1 VNPAVYLVLAVLGIE
16 VDADAVLALDAGQLA
31 AVGDCCGERHR
42 EQRLPVAAGRATSS
56 TNGCTRVRVRLPP
69 RIGGHTDA
77 LYLDA
82 VDWGLAT
89 VGLTLLL
96 LAAVSRRLVST
107 PITPAMV
114 VVAVGVLAG
123 PLVLDDL
130 TLGPTSSTVRRLA
143 EATLAVVLFSDSSR
157 INLRALRRE
166 ASIPMRLLGI
176 GLPLT
181 IVLGTLVALVLFGSF
196 SLSEALILG
205 VILAPTDAGLGSAVV
220 TDARLP
226 QRVRQSLNV
235 ESGLNDGICVPLLLI
250 VLATASGAGGGPHPA
265 QVIGEEI
272 GYGLVGGI
280 VAGTLA
286 AEIVIAAGARRLID
300 DAWRQIIPV
309 AAAVFAYGIAEALGG
324 SGFIAAFT
332 AGTLFG
338 LIARENSSRTMRFTE
353 ETGALLDSITFLIF
367 GAVLLGPALE
377 HVSWQIALYAIMSL
391 TIVRMLPVAIS
402 LWGTHARGP
411 TVAFVGWFG
420 PRGLASIVFAVIVED
435 THQAHAGAILTACY
449 LTVGLSVL
457 VHGLSA
463 APLVSRYA
471 DWYRAVAGERLPAME
486 REPAHEHRP
495 RGQAAAS

>member
-1 VNPAVYLVLAVLGIE
+1 
-16 VDADAVLALDAGQLA
+16 
-31 AVGDCCGERHR
+31 
-42 EQRLPVAAGRATSS
+42 
-56 TNGCTRVRVRLPP
+56 
-69 RIGGHTDA
+69 
-77 LYLDA
+77 

-96 LAAVSRRLVST
+96 VAAASRRLSNS

-114 VVAVGVLAG
+114 VVAIGILAG

-130 TLGPTSSTVRRLA
+130 TVGPSSSTVRRLA

-157 INLRALRRE
+157 IDLRALRRE
-166 ASIPMRLLGI
+166 VSIPARLLGI

-181 IVLGTLVALVLFGSF
+181 IVLGALVAHLLFGSF

-220 TDARLP
+220 TDSRLP

-250 VLATASGAGGGPHPA
+250 VLATASGAGGPLHPA
-265 QVIGEEI
+265 KVIGEEI
-272 GYGLVGGI
+272 GYGLVGG
-280 VAGTLA
+280 VAAGLLA
-286 AEIVIAAGARRLID
+286 ASIVVFAGGRQLID
-300 DAWRQIIPV
+300 DAWQQIIPV
-309 AAAVFAYGIAEALGG
+309 AAAALAYGIATALGG
-324 SGFIAAFT
+324 SGFIAAFV
-332 AGTLFG
+332 AGILFG
-338 LIARENSSRTMRFTE
+338 LIAREHLTGTMRFTD
-353 ETGALLDSITFLIF
+353 ETGALLDAVTFLVF
-367 GAVLLGPALE
+367 GAVLLGPAFE
-377 HVSWQIALYAIMSL
+377 HVSWQIALYAVLSL

-402 LWGTHARGP
+402 LLGTRARAP
-411 TVAFVGWFG
+411 TVAFIGWFG

-435 THQAHAGAILTACY
+435 THQAHSGTLLTACY

-471 DWYRAVAGERLPAME
+471 AWYRAAAGERKPAME
-486 REPAHEHRP
+486 SEPVHEHRA
-495 RGQAAAS
+495 RGPVAAPST